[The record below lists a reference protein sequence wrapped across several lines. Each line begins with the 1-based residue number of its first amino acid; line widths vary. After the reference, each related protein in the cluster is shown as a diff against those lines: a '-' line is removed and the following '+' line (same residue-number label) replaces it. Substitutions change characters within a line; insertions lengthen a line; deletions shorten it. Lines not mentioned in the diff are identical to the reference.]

1 MHTERRELDTGDGQ
15 LGVYIARPDGDGPF
29 PLVMFFHHGPGFD
42 EGSREAAQGIAEE
55 GYCVVV
61 PDRYWRS
68 GPWRTFDITALFAEG
83 PDSPAMQEFLG
94 LLIGT
99 TDDMVS
105 SDIAT
110 VIGSLQGDP
119 AVDTDNAGCIGYC
132 IGARTVVRALS
143 GQPDVF
149 VAGVGLHPSFCVT
162 PEPNSP
168 HLSVP
173 TISGRLH
180 MAQGTADQLASL
192 EQNQPLLDAVAELGD
207 RGSIDVIEGADHG
220 FAVPGGPAY
229 HPEGAARSYATA
241 HAIFAEHVG
250 IGA

>member
-1 MHTERRELDTGDGQ
+1 MQTERRELDTGDGQ
-15 LGVYIARPDGDGPF
+15 LGLYVARPDGDGPF

-42 EGSREAAQGIAEE
+42 DGSREAADAIADE
-55 GYCVVV
+55 GYCVAV
-61 PDRYWRS
+61 PDRYWRN
-68 GPWRTFDITALFAEG
+68 GPWLTFDVAALFAEG

-94 LLIGT
+94 LLLGT

-105 SDIAT
+105 SDIAAVLT
-110 VIGSLQGDP
+110 SLEADP
-119 AVDTDNAGCIGYC
+119 KVDTANVGCIGYC
-132 IGARTVVRALS
+132 IGARTVVRALA
-143 GQPDVF
+143 GQPGTF

-162 PEPNSP
+162 PEPDSP
-168 HLSVP
+168 HLTVP

-192 EQNQPLLDAVAELGD
+192 EQNQPLLDAVTELGD

-229 HPEGAARSYATA
+229 HPEGAARSYAMA
-241 HAIFAEHVG
+241 HTIFAEHLG
-250 IGA
+250 SNA